1 MAAAEIFRA
10 GRGALILAGAALAAT
25 AFGCTALT
33 NPSATEL
40 PPVTEQ
46 KIHEEPPKK
55 AEEPV
60 ATPKPQTVVVID
72 EGGAPESAEP
82 QTLAEA
88 AEAEKARRATATKPV
103 VRLDNKNLAEYGKDQ
118 KLTVANTKPAA
129 ADGTAAANLD
139 AQAREEEK
147 WRTRGRE
154 IRKRWRDAFDRTKE
168 LEAKAEGLRRRFYAA
183 DDPYVRDGQI
193 KPEWDKALDDLDL
206 ARREAERGAGE
217 VEAFLKEG
225 REAGALPGWLREGI
239 ELEPVVEP
247 QKAATAEPVEPVE
260 LADPPGNPR

>member
-1 MAAAEIFRA
+1 MGEAETRLPA
-10 GRGALILAGAALAAT
+10 RGFASLAGAALLASGLGCAT
-25 AFGCTALT
+25 LT

-46 KIHEEPPKK
+46 KIAEEPPKK
-55 AEEPV
+55 VEEPV
-60 ATPKPQTVVVID
+60 AAPKPQTVVVID
-72 EGGAPESAEP
+72 EGNPDEIAEP

-88 AEAEKARRATATKPV
+88 AAAERDRRATAAKPV

-118 KLTVANTKPAA
+118 KLTVASAKPASPDA
-129 ADGTAAANLD
+129 GQAETLD

-147 WRTRGRE
+147 WRSRGLE
-154 IRKRWRDAFDRTKE
+154 IRKRWRDAVDRIDE

-193 KPEWDKALDDLDL
+193 KPEWDKTLDDLDL
-206 ARREAERGAGE
+206 ARREAERGAEE
-217 VEAFLKEG
+217 VDAYMKEG

-247 QKAATAEPVEPVE
+247 LKAPTAEPVEPVE
-260 LADPPGNPR
+260 LAEPPGNP